1 MEGACLS
8 LLPPTLLWVLCRW
21 WLMLLRSL
29 RLLLSQLQRWHTMWL
44 LLLRRRLLLWC
55 WWWWSHLWLRR
66 QRLWQC
72 LRRRQLLLVWEGL
85 ISKELGTGRT
95 EEHGGAAASVACSTG
110 SNR

>member
-44 LLLRRRLLLWC
+44 LRRRRRQLLRRRRRLLLWW
-55 WWWWSHLWLRR
+55 WWWWSHL
-66 QRLWQC
+66 
-72 LRRRQLLLVWEGL
+72 
-85 ISKELGTGRT
+85 
-95 EEHGGAAASVACSTG
+95 
-110 SNR
+110 